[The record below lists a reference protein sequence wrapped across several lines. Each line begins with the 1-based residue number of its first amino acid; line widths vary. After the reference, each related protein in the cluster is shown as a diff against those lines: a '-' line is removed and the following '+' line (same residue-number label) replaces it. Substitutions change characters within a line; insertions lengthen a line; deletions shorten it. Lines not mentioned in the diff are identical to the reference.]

1 MNPYPLSEFGPL
13 SLKFLLWM
21 FLYWPLGFIYM
32 YIMCCGVVRLAMFA
46 QFIFT
51 YYWSLK
57 GRSSPVDLV
66 VSTHIF
72 YLVWLPCHQ
81 LFLTMMFRQN
91 VKQLKIHALV
101 KKWSNKDLT
110 LTKCYCGNG
119 EKNVWGKWW
128 SSEYSYIFVT
138 QQNSKFCWVC
148 CQEMQPKVKMIRSC
162 REKWSNER
170 NEGKKKKKMDRIA
183 IFYLNNTKEEISEI
197 FPKA

>member
-46 QFIFT
+46 QCIFT

-57 GRSSPVDLV
+57 GKSSPVDLV

-110 LTKCYCGNG
+110 LM
-119 EKNVWGKWW
+119 NVIVGMGRRMYGA
-128 SSEYSYIFVT
+128 SDGAASIPIYLSL
-138 QQNSKFCWVC
+138 S
-148 CQEMQPKVKMIRSC
+148 
-162 REKWSNER
+162 
-170 NEGKKKKKMDRIA
+170 RIA
-183 IFYLNNTKEEISEI
+183 SFAGSAARKCNQKW
-197 FPKA
+197 KW